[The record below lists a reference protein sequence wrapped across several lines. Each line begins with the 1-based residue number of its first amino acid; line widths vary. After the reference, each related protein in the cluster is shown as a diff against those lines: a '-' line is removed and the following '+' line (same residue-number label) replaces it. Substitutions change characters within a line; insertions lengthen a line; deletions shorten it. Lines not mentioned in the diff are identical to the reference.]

1 MIITEQGAWCEI
13 LFGTEPSR
21 KRFAPDIPLLPTTI
35 RSAFCS
41 SATSRIAS
49 AGSPSR
55 ANVSTFETPS
65 PVMRSASASSTAWTS
80 SRGLTI
86 HDTSAGT
93 SVRSCRSR
101 ASGTGSY
108 ALTSSTRPPTAFAS
122 SAACRTASFAV
133 SDPSVPTTIAPYM
146 RGILRRTHRTFSPPR
161 RKPSYDRWMA
171 TKTRCLAVDDHQVV
185 RQGLEILFGDTDDL
199 ELLGTVGSGEDAVE
213 VIKQNEPQIV
223 LMDVRLPGMDGVST
237 IKRIHEEAPNVQ
249 FVVFSAYGDRRL
261 VSDAIAAGA
270 RGYVMKGAPPD
281 DLLRAIRTVAVNKPF
296 VDPSLSPM
304 LLMTDAGRA
313 EAQLS
318 EREREI
324 LQLLAKGYHT
334 DEVAR
339 AIGLSVETVKSDTK
353 RVIGKLQADS
363 RTHAVAI
370 ALRQALIE

>member
-1 MIITEQGAWCEI
+1 MA
-13 LFGTEPSR
+13 
-21 KRFAPDIPLLPTTI
+21 KD
-35 RSAFCS
+35 
-41 SATSRIAS
+41 
-49 AGSPSR
+49 
-55 ANVSTFETPS
+55 
-65 PVMRSASASSTAWTS
+65 
-80 SRGLTI
+80 
-86 HDTSAGT
+86 
-93 SVRSCRSR
+93 
-101 ASGTGSY
+101 
-108 ALTSSTRPPTAFAS
+108 RPH
-122 SAACRTASFAV
+122 
-133 SDPSVPTTIAPYM
+133 
-146 RGILRRTHRTFSPPR
+146 G
-161 RKPSYDRWMA
+161 YDRHMA

-199 ELLGTVGSGEDAVE
+199 ELVGTVGSGEDAVE
-213 VIKQNEPQIV
+213 MIKRNEPQIV

-334 DEVAR
+334 EEVAR

-353 RVIGKLQADS
+353 RVIGKLQADT

>member
-1 MIITEQGAWCEI
+1 MAKDRPQG
-13 LFGTEPSR
+13 
-21 KRFAPDIPLLPTTI
+21 
-35 RSAFCS
+35 
-41 SATSRIAS
+41 
-49 AGSPSR
+49 
-55 ANVSTFETPS
+55 
-65 PVMRSASASSTAWTS
+65 
-80 SRGLTI
+80 
-86 HDTSAGT
+86 
-93 SVRSCRSR
+93 
-101 ASGTGSY
+101 
-108 ALTSSTRPPTAFAS
+108 
-122 SAACRTASFAV
+122 
-133 SDPSVPTTIAPYM
+133 
-146 RGILRRTHRTFSPPR
+146 
-161 RKPSYDRWMA
+161 YDRHMA

-199 ELLGTVGSGEDAVE
+199 QLVGTVGSGEDALE
-213 VIKQNEPQIV
+213 MIKRNEPQIV

-334 DEVAR
+334 EEVAR

-353 RVIGKLQADS
+353 RVIGKLQADT